1 MKHILYIQPYASQVG
16 GVDTVLLQLVEGLD
30 RSRYRA
36 FVLLPGPSPYVAK
49 YEAAGA
55 TVLFGQLAVFGKPTD
70 LFYYPR
76 NLAKLWVTVRTVMRV
91 IREHRID
98 IVHSHKMELMGGNIA
113 AKLMRV
119 PAVQTVHE
127 LPRRPLFAY
136 QAVGYLNH
144 YFNDK
149 VIVLCERSKIMFNWG
164 SRVSDKLLKI
174 YNGIDF
180 KKELAA
186 LGGSDIR
193 RELGIPADAQVVIAV
208 ARLSPMKGMEYFIQ
222 AADRLKK
229 QGRPYHFLIVGDVAF
244 DHEKAY
250 KQKLMDLAEGAGLN
264 DTLHFLGLRRDVP
277 ELLRQSDLFVLP
289 SVYDI
294 FPTVILEAMRAG
306 LPVVATDVGGV
317 PEMVRETTGA
327 LVPAENHEA
336 LADGIARVM
345 DGDYR
350 AMGERARE
358 LVEVEFSREAYVRK
372 TTDIYE
378 ELWQSYE
385 KYSTARS
392 V

>member
-30 RSRYRA
+30 RARYRA

-55 TVLFGQLAVFGKPTD
+55 TVLFGKLAVFGKPTD
-70 LFYYPR
+70 LGYYLR
-76 NLAKLWVTVRTVMRV
+76 NTAKLWVTIRTVMRV
-91 IREHRID
+91 IREHKID

-113 AKLMRV
+113 AKLMRI

-127 LPRRPLFAY
+127 LPRKPLFAY
-136 QAVGYLNH
+136 QMVGYLNH

-149 VIVLCERSKIMFNWG
+149 VIVLCERSKVMFNWG
-164 SRVSDKLLKI
+164 STVSHKLLKI

-180 KKELAA
+180 KKELLP
-186 LGGSDIR
+186 LGPGDIR
-193 RELGIPADAQVVIAV
+193 MELGIPADAKIVIAV

-222 AADRLKK
+222 AADLLRK
-229 QGRPYHFLIVGDVAF
+229 QGRDCHFLIVGDVAF
-244 DHEKAY
+244 DYEKEY
-250 KQKLMDLAEGAGLN
+250 KQKLIDMAERFGLN
-264 DTLHFLGLRRDVP
+264 GTLHFLGLRRDVP

-317 PEMVRETTGA
+317 PEMVRDTTGL

-336 LADGIARVM
+336 LAGGIASVL
-345 DGDYR
+345 DADYR
-350 AMGERARE
+350 AMGENARL
-358 LVEVEFSREAYVRK
+358 LVETEFSREAYVQK